1 MHRDEIRT
9 FRGNIETHLLRIFSF
24 TRPRDRALPPTAVQP
39 QFPPET
45 PRIAFPPDSVVAVTS
60 HHSTLDRAARIIVKT
75 FARMM
80 IPSVLLGALLN
91 YLAADFA
98 PVAWRDA
105 FMSYW
110 LLILLSLIACL
121 VVLAIRK
128 AIREGEKR

>member
-1 MHRDEIRT
+1 MHRDEVKI
-9 FRGNIETHLLRIFSF
+9 FRGNVETHQLRIFSF

-75 FARMM
+75 FCTHDDSVAAVGRIVELSRCRFCAGRLARRVHVVLAV
-80 IPSVLLGALLN
+80 ILLG
-91 YLAADFA
+91 
-98 PVAWRDA
+98 
-105 FMSYW
+105 
-110 LLILLSLIACL
+110 LIACL